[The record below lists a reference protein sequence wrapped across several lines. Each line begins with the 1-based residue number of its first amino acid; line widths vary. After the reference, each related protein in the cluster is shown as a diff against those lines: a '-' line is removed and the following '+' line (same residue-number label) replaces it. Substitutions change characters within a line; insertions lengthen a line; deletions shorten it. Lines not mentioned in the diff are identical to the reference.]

1 MPPIDRSSH
10 SAPAHVVAM
19 LVAADGRITANELGT
34 LERLDAFRR
43 LGIGRDDFIDLAQ
56 GCIDEVGH
64 GLHEQSWLRSADLFY
79 VNGLFDAVECET
91 LRLLV
96 CRLGAAALTADG
108 CVRRDE
114 RMVYEHLLARWRIHS
129 QQVAAA
135 IRQDAFH

>member
-1 MPPIDRSSH
+1 MTPIARSSDF
-10 SAPAHVVAM
+10 APARVVAM

-34 LERLDAFRR
+34 LERLDGFRR
-43 LGIGRDDFIDLAQ
+43 LGVSRDDFVDLAQ
-56 GCIDEVGH
+56 HCIDDVGH
-64 GLHEQSWLRSADLFY
+64 GLHEQSWLRTSDLFY
-79 VNGLFDAVECET
+79 VNDLFDAVESEP

-114 RMVYEHLLARWRIHS
+114 RMVYEHLLARWHIHS

-135 IRQDAFH
+135 IRHDAFH